1 MMAARR
7 ASEGRVQSQGCSSL
21 ALRAAILYHL
31 IGFKTSFVGS
41 STTWQIFLRFQV

>member
-1 MMAARR
+1 MAARR
-7 ASEGRVQSQGCSSL
+7 ASEGARAIARSPLL

-41 STTWQIFLRFQV
+41 RTTWQIFLRFQV